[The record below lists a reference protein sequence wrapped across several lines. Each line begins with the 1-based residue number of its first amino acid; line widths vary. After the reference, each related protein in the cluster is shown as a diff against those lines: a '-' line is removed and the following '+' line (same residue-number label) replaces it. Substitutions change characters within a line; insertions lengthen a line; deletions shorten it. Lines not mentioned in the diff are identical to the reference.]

1 MAVSR
6 QGVPVVGSEEADGL
20 VEALSG
26 VGFAAV
32 RDHHVPDADLAAM
45 RRLLVALFDVDD
57 GAKDRQSVS
66 RDDYRGYIPLRFF
79 SPNRD
84 KAAPP
89 DGFEGYKLHWECPP
103 DHPVRSECALYGPNR
118 WADHL
123 PEMPS
128 VVESWWAAMEAFAS
142 RLMAGLADA
151 IGLQGKGFA
160 EAMEAP
166 LTNVTLLHYPGRRAD
181 DPAPGFHS
189 HKDITVVTIL
199 DPDPVGGLEVR
210 TRDGEWLEAVC
221 PSDALLVNVGQKT
234 EGVVPAREMRSMSP
248 ETIDELSVGDVIVV
262 TVVRTETDE
271 GQALLSVDR
280 AKGEMGWR
288 TLAKQAEDGTII
300 EAEVTGYNRGGAV
313 AIALRAT
320 PRPPVDPSPGGAG
333 RGSGAL

>member
-1 MAVSR
+1 MVVSS
-6 QGVPVVGSEEADGL
+6 QGVPVLGSEESKGL

-26 VGFAAV
+26 VGLAAV
-32 RDHHVPDADLAAM
+32 RDHHVPEADLAAM

-103 DHPVRSECALYGPNR
+103 DHPVRSECAHYGPNR

-128 VVESWWAAMEAFAS
+128 VVESWWAAMEAFSS

-151 IGLQGKGFA
+151 VGLQGKGLA

-166 LTNVTLLHYPGRRAD
+166 LTNVTLLHYPGRRAN
-181 DPAPGFHS
+181 DPAPGFHP

-210 TRDGEWLEAVC
+210 TRDGDWVEAGC
-221 PSDALLVNVGQKT
+221 PDDALLVNVGDLLEVWSGGRLVST
-234 EGVVPAREMRSMSP
+234 PHRVTNPEGVERYSAPFFVVPNHR
-248 ETIDELSVGDVIVV
+248 VV
-262 TVVRTETDE
+262 VEP
-271 GQALLSVDR
+271 LLDPVDGFESRSVDVGR
-280 AKGEMGWR
+280 VTAEVWR
-288 TLAKQAEDGTII
+288 TNWPGEAPSDSASHLGTV
-300 EAEVTGYNRGGAV
+300 E
-313 AIALRAT
+313 
-320 PRPPVDPSPGGAG
+320 P
-333 RGSGAL
+333 